1 MEGLNSDLQVVKQQ
15 LHEAQ
20 RTTTEERAQ
29 VCNAGPSVVSTMR
42 CVLLTWVSRSQNGR
56 LQVALTTAKS
66 ARESLE
72 AEIAHMKQQTSHNS
86 SVRGASM
93 CVCMCG
99 GWRWYLTFACQ
110 AFESQIQRLT
120 HDARGTVLASQS
132 DLTEARLEIS
142 NLKRDL
148 QTVAAEK
155 GHLQVVCG
163 MRNVVQSIVLYTVLP
178 VPTRPRSCASS
189 RS

>member
-93 CVCMCG
+93 CVYVWWVAVVPHLCMPG
-99 GWRWYLTFACQ
+99 VRKPDT
-110 AFESQIQRLT
+110 T
-120 HDARGTVLASQS
+120 PHT
-132 DLTEARLEIS
+132 
-142 NLKRDL
+142 
-148 QTVAAEK
+148 
-155 GHLQVVCG
+155 
-163 MRNVVQSIVLYTVLP
+163 
-178 VPTRPRSCASS
+178 
-189 RS
+189 